1 MASSPLTS
9 PPSSP
14 AAPAPTTPSPE
25 VESEIIESSFT
36 SSTSNAQSENP
47 EAPSTPPNKL
57 TNVQAYTNTPLS
69 RTENSTK
76 LTLTENQAMERYT
89 RLAQD
94 IQPHLVGPMP
104 LDIFFKE
111 FLPGTQLPM
120 PSSVHAFDKVP
131 HPEKWV
137 KKGKK
142 FDEKVMNEPLVEAL
156 NGSENQPRCP
166 GIKFFNTGDHS
177 ESQWGSKMDI
187 CGYLDGE
194 GTNTASPGFL
204 QTFVEIKLIDFAC
217 DDPQQDPKNPE
228 EKPEFLFSHIPN
240 LKLRERAQTG
250 LGQQVSY
257 ATEVCA
263 RQHRNFLFSIF
274 ITPTIARF
282 LRWDRSGV
290 VVSASF
296 NYRTEPLT
304 LCNFLWKLGNM
315 THEQRGADI
324 SVTKASQDE
333 EKIFAEAI
341 RTHIKAQLGNEYK
354 EIEHKFKGHYEP
366 GIVIKIPVRKCMSV
380 KPVSADV
387 ELEGDNAVAVGDLVR
402 TADTERQVGKQTG
415 ATGGEKPAQKAEIKE
430 IVTFN
435 EAAYV
440 TEFLVSR
447 PVMSPLSL
455 ASRGTR
461 AYWAVH
467 AKNKTVH
474 FLKDAWRTAVE
485 DLEVEGRILEKI
497 AAAQVRNTPTVL
509 CWSDVGPQGNPAYS
523 TVTSRYKGN
532 TDWNK
537 HWQSEERLKKIRLTN
552 RVHYRHVTKEA
563 GYTLEQ
569 MAGTLELLRGARDA
583 FQALCD
589 AHSRCNRLHRDVSA
603 SNIILY
609 TDAERPYPERKA
621 ILVDWELSCE
631 DIVGPARDHWR
642 SVSLIILVC
651 TLLISSQ
658 GTWAFMS
665 INTLQGGRPH
675 HICDDIESLIY
686 VVFYCAIHFLPWIKS
701 YDAHRHRN
709 LVDRFFNDYDEED
722 VFAATAKT
730 ANLYNSR
737 FFNSV
742 TFDKVSAW
750 LSETLP
756 HMMRYQAA
764 EPAENVIKA
773 YTPLFE
779 RDDSYWMSLHKMNKE
794 RHKLPYRGPDIE
806 LHHGT
811 TSVSAL
817 QKSSKISAPLNAKK
831 REVSSVDDPDEG
843 SAGKRRRNAELPVA
857 GASELRRSSRI
868 KHLPPK

>member
-1 MASSPLTS
+1 
-9 PPSSP
+9 
-14 AAPAPTTPSPE
+14 
-25 VESEIIESSFT
+25 
-36 SSTSNAQSENP
+36 
-47 EAPSTPPNKL
+47 
-57 TNVQAYTNTPLS
+57 
-69 RTENSTK
+69 
-76 LTLTENQAMERYT
+76 
-89 RLAQD
+89 
-94 IQPHLVGPMP
+94 
-104 LDIFFKE
+104 
-111 FLPGTQLPM
+111 
-120 PSSVHAFDKVP
+120 
-131 HPEKWV
+131 
-137 KKGKK
+137 
-142 FDEKVMNEPLVEAL
+142 
-156 NGSENQPRCP
+156 
-166 GIKFFNTGDHS
+166 
-177 ESQWGSKMDI
+177 
-187 CGYLDGE
+187 
-194 GTNTASPGFL
+194 
-204 QTFVEIKLIDFAC
+204 
-217 DDPQQDPKNPE
+217 
-228 EKPEFLFSHIPN
+228 
-240 LKLRERAQTG
+240 
-250 LGQQVSY
+250 
-257 ATEVCA
+257 
-263 RQHRNFLFSIF
+263 
-274 ITPTIARF
+274 
-282 LRWDRSGV
+282 
-290 VVSASF
+290 
-296 NYRTEPLT
+296 
-304 LCNFLWKLGNM
+304 
-315 THEQRGADI
+315 
-324 SVTKASQDE
+324 
-333 EKIFAEAI
+333 
-341 RTHIKAQLGNEYK
+341 
-354 EIEHKFKGHYEP
+354 
-366 GIVIKIPVRKCMSV
+366 MSV
-380 KPVSADV
+380 KPVSADA

-402 TADTERQVGKQTG
+402 TGDAERQVGKQTG
-415 ATGGEKPAQKAEIKE
+415 ATGGEKPARKAEIKE

-435 EAAYV
+435 EAADV

-509 CWSDVGPQGNPAYS
+509 CWSDVGPQ
-523 TVTSRYKGN
+523 VTSRYKGN

-589 AHSRCNRLHRDVSA
+589 AHSRCNRLHRDVGA

-642 SVSLIILVC
+642 S
-651 TLLISSQ
+651 

-665 INTLQGGRPH
+665 INTIMRGVRPH

-722 VFAATAKT
+722 VYAASGKRL
-730 ANLYNSR
+730 NLYTSVA
-737 FFNSV
+737 FNSV

-750 LSETLP
+750 LSETRP